1 MLIVTHAAVIESAI
15 QALVPGT
22 LVPEVGDGAI
32 TELREI
38 GEGMEDEGGGGGG
51 WEIVGNVCEVGYLEE
66 NYGKLEHILNE
77 EDG

>member
-38 GEGMEDEGGGGGG
+38 GEGMEDEGGGGG
-51 WEIVGNVCEVGYLEE
+51 VGRIWGMCARWDTWRRIMGN
-66 NYGKLEHILNE
+66 LNIS
-77 EDG
+77 